1 MYLKE
6 TENWYQNM
14 KSFKQ
19 FKEDNHNCK
28 AGEYYCNTD
37 QKCKPIPSGYK
48 VDEDGMLMKEEPRI
62 PRKSGQPANSKKH
75 SDLYTDEN
83 PEGTIQGLKF
93 ATVEDAEAS
102 VRKIKN
108 SGRSHA
114 HKIQAAVAM
123 EQRAKEMGKASA
135 AAVYRKFINSMK
147 KNEDAPANNA
157 GGGNIAGIGVGA
169 AGEPGINVKKKKKK
183 TILMGTIKI
192 NIKENFDNNNILLKQ
207 VLDGLDKVD
216 VIIDTMNSPKTNI
229 QIVKEQPRKSFK
241 EKYNVR

>member
-1 MYLKE
+1 MKE

-14 KSFKQ
+14 KSYKQ
-19 FKEDNHNCK
+19 FKEENTTCK

-48 VDEDGMLMKEEPRI
+48 VDKDGILMKEEPRI
-62 PRKSGQPANSKKH
+62 PRKPGQPAGSSKH

-83 PEGTIQGLKF
+83 PKGTIQGLKF
-93 ATVEDAEAS
+93 ATEDDAEAS

-123 EQRAKEMGKASA
+123 EQRAKEMGKVTA
-135 AAVYRKFINSMK
+135 AAVYRSFINSMK

-157 GGGNIAGIGVGA
+157 GAGNIAGIGVGP
-169 AGEPGINVKKKKKK
+169 AGEPGIKRKKKK
-183 TILMGTIKI
+183 TIIMGMIKR
-192 NIKENFDNNNILLKQ
+192 NIKENFDNNNVILKQ
-207 VLDGLDKVD
+207 ILDGLDKVD
-216 VIIDTMNSPKTNI
+216 NLIDFKNTGKVGIPGVIIEK
-229 QIVKEQPRKSFK
+229 KEPRKNFK
-241 EKYNVR
+241 QKYKIKK

>member
-1 MYLKE
+1 
-6 TENWYQNM
+6 M
-14 KSFKQ
+14 KSYKK
-19 FKEDNHNCK
+19 FKEENTTCK

-48 VDEDGMLMKEEPRI
+48 VDKDGMLMKEEPRV
-62 PRKSGQPANSKKH
+62 PRKPGQPAGSKKH

-83 PEGTIQGLKF
+83 PKGTIQGLKF
-93 ATVEDAEAS
+93 ATEDDAEAS
-102 VRKIKN
+102 VKKIKN

-147 KNEDAPANNA
+147 KNEDAPVNNV
-157 GGGNIAGIGVGA
+157 GGGNIAGVGVGA
-169 AGEPGINVKKKKKK
+169 AGEPGIVGQGFGKRRKKDKVV
-183 TILMGTIKI
+183 MGMIKR
-192 NIKENFDNNNILLKQ
+192 NIKENFDNNNVILKQ

-216 VIIDTMNSPKTNI
+216 VVIDTMNNPKTEI
-229 QIVKEQPRKSFK
+229 QVVKEQPKKSFK
-241 EKYNVR
+241 ERYNVR